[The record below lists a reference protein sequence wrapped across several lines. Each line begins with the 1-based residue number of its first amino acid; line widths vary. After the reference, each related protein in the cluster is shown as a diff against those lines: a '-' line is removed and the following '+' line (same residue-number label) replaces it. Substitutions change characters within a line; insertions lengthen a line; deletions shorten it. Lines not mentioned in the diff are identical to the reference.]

1 MCVSGRETAERT
13 GHGQRGRPVRV
24 ALRCD
29 RTCRNRGVVECG
41 WEVGCSPY
49 LPSILDRSGSTLHRP
64 HRSIH
69 GPIAAHEQEQT
80 QTKAQADTERGREG
94 PIVRALAAR
103 ATPHAGLTPR
113 FGPSGLRLASADLL
127 HAALTRRKG
136 AKHHT
141 RGLGGS
147 RAAVTRA
154 AVCRTAVFVS
164 SSSNVPTFERVRR
177 SGWASVSTRE
187 TVSNHL
193 VRGLRTREPP
203 SRVRLM
209 FDL

>member
-1 MCVSGRETAERT
+1 MANAGDRGPGRT
-13 GHGQRGRPVRV
+13 QVRPDVQ
-24 ALRCD
+24 
-29 RTCRNRGVVECG
+29 NRGILESG

-49 LPSILDRSGSTLHRP
+49 LPSILDCSGSTLHRP

-136 AKHHT
+136 ATQHT

-164 SSSNVPTFERVRR
+164 SSSNVPTFERLCT

-187 TVSNHL
+187 TVSNHF
-193 VRGLRTREPP
+193 VRGLESHHRACGLCSICER
-203 SRVRLM
+203 
-209 FDL
+209 